1 MFDWILDFLFPPACP
16 VCGSY
21 IEQRDCWC
29 RECVKKLVRPHRLPL
44 DDEMNRLFDGGVWA
58 LGVYESGLRDVLRRL
73 KYEGRKNLLGGL
85 HSFIDAGLAE
95 VPSLSVAKGAKGFGG
110 GGLVAVPVPL
120 HPDRLKERGFNQ
132 SELIFREPFANLRIP
147 MELALMRIRPTVPQF
162 GLTAAE
168 RRGNVQGG
176 FRVAA
181 GADLSGRI
189 AILAD
194 DIMTT
199 GATLLE
205 CARAVHSAGAAGI
218 MGIVAA
224 SGRK

>member
-1 MFDWILDFLFPPACP
+1 M
-16 VCGSY
+16 
-21 IEQRDCWC
+21 
-29 RECVKKLVRPHRLPL
+29 KNLVRPHRLPL

-85 HSFIDAGLAE
+85 HSFIGAGLAE
-95 VPSLSVAKGAKGFGG
+95 VPSLSAAKGERGF
-110 GGLVAVPVPL
+110 VAVPVPL

-147 MELALMRIRPTVPQF
+147 MEPALMRIRPTVPQF

-205 CARAVHSAGAAGI
+205 CAKAVHSAGAAGI